1 VINKKLAET
10 LWPAQDAVGQTIT
23 LGEKPR
29 KATVVGVVAD
39 GKYDDLDE
47 APKPFFYYALSQH
60 YQGALNV
67 VARTAGDPQLW
78 IAPMAGTMRG
88 LDVVILN
95 PFTFDSWLNLTLFF
109 ERATAACVAGLSG
122 LGLLLAVIGLFGA
135 ISYSVSERRKEL
147 GIRVALGA
155 RPGQLLEMIVRHTLL
170 VAGTGV
176 GIGLLLGVGTT
187 LLLRSQF
194 YQVRAVEWTVLVPVS
209 LAMLAVCSAVAYFS
223 AKPWLSI
230 NPMEAVRHA

>member
-1 VINKKLAET
+1 
-10 LWPAQDAVGQTIT
+10 
-23 LGEKPR
+23 
-29 KATVVGVVAD
+29 VVAD
-39 GKYDDLDE
+39 GKYDGLDE
-47 APKPFFYYALSQH
+47 VRTPFFYYAMSQH
-60 YQGALNV
+60 YQSALNV

-78 IAPMAGTMRG
+78 VAPMAGRMRG

-170 VAGTGV
+170 IAGTGV
-176 GIGLLLGVGTT
+176 AIGLLLGVGTT

-194 YQVRAVEWTVLVPVS
+194 YQVRAVEWTVLLPVS
-209 LAMLAVCSAVAYFS
+209 MAMLAVCAAVAYFS
-223 AKPWLSI
+223 AKPWLRI